1 MTDPIALWHHI
12 VVHRDPGPLTEL
24 LADDVVFHSPV
35 VHTPQVGKRITRLYL
50 IAAMKVLGNETFR
63 YVREIV
69 GDGQAVLEFR
79 VEIDGVEI
87 NGVDL
92 LTWNAEGRLTEFKV
106 MVRPL
111 QAIQKLHEKMAERM
125 GSGAA

>member
-1 MTDPIALWHHI
+1 MTHPIALWHHI
-12 VVHRDPGPLTEL
+12 VTHRDPGPLAEL

-87 NGVDL
+87 NGIDL

-125 GSGAA
+125 SAGAS